1 MRWPRRRLDVH
12 EGSRARPNDAHSPPP
27 SVAVYWFDQ
36 SNPALELLRVRLPH
50 KSSNRVK
57 SAPRKQVEG
66 AATDPLFN
74 QAVQKALRI
83 LEVFGSE
90 RTALNLTEIG
100 VAVGMTKSS
109 AQRCTHTLERLG
121 YLRRDPAM
129 RRWVLTPRTLGIAH
143 AYLSG
148 HVLLEQSTTH
158 LIDLNQACGESVS
171 LSEPDDTDMVYI
183 ARFPSHKRFLIHM
196 PVGRRLPMYCA
207 GAGRA
212 YLSALPR
219 AQARR
224 IVWRSAMR
232 PFTPMTL
239 TDPKQI
245 LRQIDAAR
253 EAGYAWTAQEC
264 YRGDLTIAA
273 PVLGTDGLPVAA
285 INISAPTSRWTLE
298 EMRTKLS
305 SLLLET
311 ARAASGAKSAHSSA
325 NLHRGT

>member
-1 MRWPRRRLDVH
+1 V
-12 EGSRARPNDAHSPPP
+12 RP
-27 SVAVYWFDQ
+27 
-36 SNPALELLRVRLPH
+36 PH
-50 KSSNRVK
+50 KSSSRAAK
-57 SAPRKQVEG
+57 SAPRKQLDG
-66 AATDPLFN
+66 DATDPLFN
-74 QAVQKALRI
+74 QTVQKALSI

-90 RTALNLTEIG
+90 KTALNLTEIG
-100 VAVGMTKSS
+100 LAVGMTKSS

-121 YLRRDPAM
+121 YLRRDPKVK
-129 RRWVLTPRTLGIAH
+129 RWVLTPRALGIAH

-148 HVLLEQSTTH
+148 HVLLEQATTH
-158 LIDLNQACGESVS
+158 LIDLNQTCGESVS

-219 AQARR
+219 AEAQR
-224 IVWRSAMR
+224 IVRRSTLR

-253 EAGYAWTAQEC
+253 EAGYAWTAQEY

-273 PVLGTDGLPVAA
+273 PVLGPDGLPVAA

-298 EMRTKLS
+298 EMRSQLS
-305 SLLLET
+305 SVLLET
-311 ARAASGAKSAHSSA
+311 ARAASGSVVTRP
-325 NLHRGT
+325 RGS

>member
-1 MRWPRRRLDVH
+1 MYPVQPGIVD
-12 EGSRARPNDAHSPPP
+12 
-27 SVAVYWFDQ
+27 
-36 SNPALELLRVRLPH
+36 LLRVRPPH
-50 KSSNRVK
+50 KSSSRAAK
-57 SAPRKQVEG
+57 SAPRKQLDG
-66 AATDPLFN
+66 DATDPLFN
-74 QAVQKALRI
+74 QTVQKALSI

-90 RTALNLTEIG
+90 KTALNLTEIG
-100 VAVGMTKSS
+100 LAVGMTKSS

-121 YLRRDPAM
+121 YLRRDPQVK
-129 RRWVLTPRTLGIAH
+129 RWVLTPRALGIAH

-148 HVLLEQSTTH
+148 HVLLEQATTH
-158 LIDLNQACGESVS
+158 LIDLNQTCGESVS

-196 PVGRRLPMYCA
+196 PVGRRLPMFCA

-219 AQARR
+219 AEAQR
-224 IVWRSAMR
+224 IVRRSTLR

-253 EAGYAWTAQEC
+253 EAGYACTAQEY

-273 PVLGTDGLPVAA
+273 PVLGPDGLPVAA

-298 EMRTKLS
+298 EMRSQLS
-305 SLLLET
+305 SVLLET
-311 ARAASGAKSAHSSA
+311 ARAASGSIATRP
-325 NLHRGT
+325 RGS

>member
-1 MRWPRRRLDVH
+1 MCPVQPGIVD
-12 EGSRARPNDAHSPPP
+12 
-27 SVAVYWFDQ
+27 
-36 SNPALELLRVRLPH
+36 LLRVRPPH
-50 KSSNRVK
+50 KSSSRAAK
-57 SAPRKQVEG
+57 SAPRKQLDG
-66 AATDPLFN
+66 DATDPLFN
-74 QAVQKALRI
+74 QTVQKALSI

-90 RTALNLTEIG
+90 KTALNLTEIG
-100 VAVGMTKSS
+100 LAVGMTKSS

-121 YLRRDPAM
+121 YLRRDPKVK
-129 RRWVLTPRTLGIAH
+129 RWVLTPRALGIAH

-148 HVLLEQSTTH
+148 HVLLEQATTH
-158 LIDLNQACGESVS
+158 LIDLNQTCGESVS

-219 AQARR
+219 AEAQR
-224 IVWRSAMR
+224 IVRRSTLR

-253 EAGYAWTAQEC
+253 EAGYAWTAQEY

-273 PVLGTDGLPVAA
+273 PVLGPDGLPVAA

-298 EMRTKLS
+298 EMRSQLS
-305 SLLLET
+305 SVLLET
-311 ARAASGAKSAHSSA
+311 ARAASGSIVTRP
-325 NLHRGT
+325 RGS

>member
-1 MRWPRRRLDVH
+1 
-12 EGSRARPNDAHSPPP
+12 
-27 SVAVYWFDQ
+27 
-36 SNPALELLRVRLPH
+36 VRIPH
-50 KSSNRVK
+50 KSSSRAAK
-57 SAPRKQVEG
+57 SAPRKQLDG
-66 AATDPLFN
+66 DATDPLFN
-74 QAVQKALRI
+74 QTVQKALSV

-90 RTALNLTEIG
+90 KTALNLTEIG
-100 VAVGMTKSS
+100 LAVGMTKSS

-121 YLRRDPAM
+121 YLRRDPQVK
-129 RRWVLTPRTLGIAH
+129 RWVLTPRALGIAH

-148 HVLLEQSTTH
+148 HVLLEQATTH

-219 AQARR
+219 AEARR
-224 IVWRSAMR
+224 IVRRSPLR
-232 PFTPMTL
+232 SFTPMTL

-245 LRQIDAAR
+245 LREIDAAR
-253 EAGYAWTAQEC
+253 EAGYAWTAQEY

-273 PVLGTDGLPVAA
+273 PVLGPDGLPVAA

-298 EMRTKLS
+298 EMRSQLS
-305 SLLLET
+305 SVLLET
-311 ARAASGAKSAHSSA
+311 ARAASGSIVTRP
-325 NLHRGT
+325 RGS

>member
-1 MRWPRRRLDVH
+1 LTV
-12 EGSRARPNDAHSPPP
+12 
-27 SVAVYWFDQ
+27 
-36 SNPALELLRVRLPH
+36 VRH
-50 KSSNRVK
+50 KSSSRGAK
-57 SAPRKQVEG
+57 SAPRKQLDG
-66 AATDPLFN
+66 DATDTLFN
-74 QAVQKALRI
+74 QTVQKALGI

-90 RTALNLTEIG
+90 KTALNLTEISL
-100 VAVGMTKSS
+100 AVGMTKSS

-121 YLRRDPAM
+121 YLERDSKV
-129 RRWVLTPRTLGIAH
+129 RGWVLTPRTLGIAH

-148 HVLLEQSTTH
+148 HALLEQATPH

-183 ARFPSHKRFLIHM
+183 ARFPSRKRFLIHM

-219 AQARR
+219 AEAQR
-224 IVWRSAMR
+224 IVRRSELR
-232 PFTPMTL
+232 PFTPMTM

-253 EAGYAWTAQEC
+253 EAGYAWTAQEY

-273 PVLGTDGLPVAA
+273 PVLGSDGLPVAA

-298 EMRTKLS
+298 ELRAKLS
-305 SLLLET
+305 SVLLET
-311 ARAASGAKSAHSSA
+311 AQAASSGFA
-325 NLHRGT
+325 NLPRGS

>member
-1 MRWPRRRLDVH
+1 MKQVCPV
-12 EGSRARPNDAHSPPP
+12 P
-27 SVAVYWFDQ
+27 SGIVD
-36 SNPALELLRVRLPH
+36 LLRVRPPH
-50 KSSNRVK
+50 KSSSRAAK
-57 SAPRKQVEG
+57 SAPRKQPDG
-66 AATDPLFN
+66 DATDPLFN
-74 QAVQKALRI
+74 QTVQKALRI

-100 VAVGMTKSS
+100 LAVGMTKSS

-121 YLRRDPAM
+121 YLRRDLKVK
-129 RRWVLTPRTLGIAH
+129 RWVLTPRTLGIAH

-148 HVLLEQSTTH
+148 HLLLEQAMTH
-158 LIDLNQACGESVS
+158 LIDLNQTCGESVS

-219 AQARR
+219 AEAQR
-224 IVWRSAMR
+224 IVRRSVLR

-245 LRQIDAAR
+245 LRQVDAAR
-253 EAGYAWTAQEC
+253 EAGYAWTAQEY

-273 PVLGTDGLPVAA
+273 PVLGSDGLPVAA
-285 INISAPTSRWTLE
+285 INISAPMSRWTLE

-305 SLLLET
+305 SVLLET
-311 ARAASGAKSAHSSA
+311 ARAASAGTA
-325 NLHRGT
+325 NRPRGS